1 MNATLTLAAAAW
13 GAGAGHL
20 LPRPR
25 YRLSVEPG
33 EPWRTACPAGHE
45 LTRRPG
51 PARCPACG
59 PGSRYGRALPA
70 VLATALVCAALAA
83 TTGPRPELGVW
94 LLLAPFAVLL
104 CLVDL
109 AVRRLPDPL
118 TLPLAGAAA
127 LLLGL
132 AALLPGHAGSWTT
145 ALLGGLALGAGYFV
159 LFLINPAGM
168 GFGDVKL
175 ALGLGVML
183 GWYGWPYLMAGALLG
198 LVLGALYGMGLVVF
212 RGAGRKTAFPL
223 GPFLV
228 AGAFGGL
235 LLGGLTG

>member
-13 GAGAGHL
+13 GAGAGYL

-45 LTRRPG
+45 LTGRPG
-51 PARCPACG
+51 PARCRACE
-59 PGSRYGRALPA
+59 PGTRYGRALPA
-70 VLATALVCAALAA
+70 VLVTALVCALLAA
-83 TTGPRPELGVW
+83 TTGLRPELAVW

-127 LLLGL
+127 LL
-132 AALLPGHAGSWTT
+132 PGHAGSWPT

-175 ALGLGVML
+175 AVGLGVML
-183 GWYGWPYLMAGALLG
+183 GWYGWPCLMAGALLG

-228 AGAFGGL
+228 AGALGGL
-235 LLGGLTG
+235 LLGGLTR

>member
-1 MNATLTLAAAAW
+1 MNATLTAAAAAW
-13 GAGAGHL
+13 GAGAGLL

-33 EPWRTACPAGHE
+33 QPRRTTCPAGHP
-45 LTRRPG
+45 LAPGPG
-51 PARCPACG
+51 PARCRDCG
-59 PGSRYGRALPA
+59 PGTRYDRTLPT
-70 VLATALVCAALAA
+70 VLVTALGCAALAA
-83 TTGPRPELGVW
+83 TTGPRPELAAW

-104 CLVDL
+104 AQIDL
-109 AVRRLPDPL
+109 AVRRLPDLL

-132 AALLPGHAGSWTT
+132 AALLPGHAGSWPT
-145 ALLGGLALGAGYFV
+145 ALLGALVLGAGYFV
-159 LFLINPAGM
+159 LFLVNPAGM

-175 ALGLGVML
+175 ALGLGLVL
-183 GWYGWPYLMAGALLG
+183 GWYGWAVLMAGTLLG

-212 RGAGRKTAFPL
+212 RRASRKTAFPL
-223 GPFLV
+223 GPFLI

-235 LLGGLTG
+235 LLGGLAG